1 MTYCTYVLTT
11 MLLSLPIP
19 QIVPESPRYL
29 IYHGKK
35 EKAKKVLSLMARI
48 NCKKLPVGRLVTSE
62 EKEQMTKEYSP
73 PLDDMMESIMLSLG
87 GKNDVGFGT
96 LPSMEASQ
104 KSDLSMIASFHE
116 SERELLLGDHTHRR
130 RLSCSYI
137 KDTINERLVSYYHWI
152 LILFKNGWWKTTLLL
167 WYLW

>member
-1 MTYCTYVLTT
+1 
-11 MLLSLPIP
+11 
-19 QIVPESPRYL
+19 L
-29 IYHGKK
+29 IYCGKE
-35 EKAKKVLSLMARI
+35 EKAKKVLSLIARM
-48 NCKKLPVGRLVTSE
+48 NCKHLPVGRLVTSE
-62 EKEQMTKEYSP
+62 EKERMTKESP
-73 PLDDMMESIMLSLG
+73 PLDDVMESIMPSSE

-116 SERELLLGDHTHRR
+116 SERELLLGEHTYRR
-130 RLSCSYI
+130 RLSCSCI
-137 KDTINERLVSYYHWI
+137 KETISDKLVGYYHWT